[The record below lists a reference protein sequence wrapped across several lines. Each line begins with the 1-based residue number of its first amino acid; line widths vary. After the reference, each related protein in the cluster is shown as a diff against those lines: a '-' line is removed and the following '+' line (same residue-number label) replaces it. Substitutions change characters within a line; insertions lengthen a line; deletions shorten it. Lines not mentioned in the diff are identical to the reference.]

1 MGNTFIHRDDAM
13 HPSDTS
19 IIEEYF
25 KLRYISKAIE
35 YCMKYFGIKL
45 NDTIL
50 S

>member
-1 MGNTFIHRDDAM
+1 MGNKSIHRDDAT
-13 HPSDTS
+13 HSSNTS
-19 IIEEYF
+19 IKEEYF

-35 YCMKYFGIKL
+35 YCMKYFGIIL